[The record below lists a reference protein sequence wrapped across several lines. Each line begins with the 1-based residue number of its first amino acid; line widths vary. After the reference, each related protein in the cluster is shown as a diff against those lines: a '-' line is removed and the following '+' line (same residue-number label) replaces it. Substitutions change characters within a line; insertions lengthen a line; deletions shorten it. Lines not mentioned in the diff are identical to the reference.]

1 MNELEVRS
9 IFAENLKKLRKKKG
23 LSQLKLSNEMQMSF
37 TFINDIENCKKWVS
51 PYTIAKFATFF
62 DVPISTFFITEN
74 ENKENI
80 ISTVFINTLCEE
92 VIKTVKNIKERFKEK

>member
-1 MNELEVRS
+1 
-9 IFAENLKKLRKKKG
+9 
-23 LSQLKLSNEMQMSF
+23 MQMSF

-51 PYTIAKFATFF
+51 PDTIAKFATFF

-80 ISTVFINTLCEE
+80 ISTVFVNTLCEE
-92 VIKTVKNIKERFKEK
+92 VIKTVKNIKERFKEN

>member
-1 MNELEVRS
+1 
-9 IFAENLKKLRKKKG
+9 
-23 LSQLKLSNEMQMSF
+23 MQMSF

-51 PYTIAKFATFF
+51 PDTIARFATFF

>member
-51 PYTIAKFATFF
+51 PATIAKFATFF

>member
-51 PYTIAKFATFF
+51 PDTIARFATFF

-80 ISTVFINTLCEE
+80 ISTVFVNTLCEE
-92 VIKTVKNIKERFKEK
+92 VIKTVKNIKERFKEN